1 MSVQLDALA
10 DEVFDAA
17 AAQARIGS
25 QSRRLPYGEAVWN
38 PDYPD
43 LYFLNG
49 IGSLVAPDWSVQDVE
64 QAILAIMPGVR
75 AFRAITR
82 DPETVAGLGAR
93 LSTAGYDHE
102 VRVGMVQ
109 VTVPSVAEAS
119 RFSIRRVD
127 DERSWEDYIGTLN
140 ADNAE
145 HGSSPAMGAQLLA
158 LYRWRSKHTPTRY
171 YLAFD
176 GSRAVAHVGLYQHG
190 VTGYLHGLF
199 TRPES
204 RRQGAA
210 AALTI
215 ALASE
220 SQAMGCNRLTLQC
233 IDDGHLPRYY
243 ATLGFRTVG
252 EQHIWTKR
260 W

>member
-1 MSVQLDALA
+1 MSVQLEALA

-17 AAQARIGS
+17 AAQARLGS
-25 QSRRLPYGEAVWN
+25 QSRRLPYGEAIWN
-38 PDYPD
+38 PNYPD

-49 IGSLVAPDWSVQDVE
+49 IGSLVAPDWSVNDLE
-64 QAILAIMPGVR
+64 QGILGIMPGVR
-75 AFRAITR
+75 AFRAISR
-82 DPETVAGLGAR
+82 DPQTIASLGPK
-93 LSTAGYDHE
+93 LSSAGYEHE

-109 VTVPSVAEAS
+109 VTVPSEVNAS

-127 DERSWEDYIGTLN
+127 DERSWEDYAGTLD
-140 ADNAE
+140 ADGAE
-145 HGSSPAMGAQLLA
+145 HGSSPAMAAQLLA
-158 LYRWRSKHTPTRY
+158 LYRWRSKHTPTSY
-171 YLAFD
+171 YLAVD
-176 GSRAVAHVGLYQHG
+176 GSRAIGHVGLFQHG
-190 VTGYLHGLF
+190 ATGYLHGLF

-210 AALTI
+210 AALTM
-215 ALASE
+215 AMASE
-220 SQAMGCNRLTLQC
+220 SRAMGCNRLTLQC

-243 ATLGFRTVG
+243 QTLGFRTVG